1 MKNLDT
7 KRLVNLLRLD
17 FSENMKSLLWAS
29 VAMLLVYL
37 FFFWWAHNIGVPLDY
52 SHGLYSQEPLEMV
65 TKAQCE
71 AVGNFGA
78 LAMYFCFLL
87 TANRLYR
94 MEQKKQQRIALLM
107 LPATNL
113 EKFLS
118 RWLYMFAFSAVV
130 GILTFIVADALH
142 MLWLSSAGRP
152 VYAATK
158 YFFGI
163 WPSDAKWKILAV
175 NTYAG
180 LIAIHSIYLFG
191 GIFFRRYHFAMTSL
205 CFVFLSGIIKNIFDA
220 IESFIK
226 YPDTF
231 TSPDK
236 LKMYYMF
243 ICVVFILGIILFTWL
258 SYKVF
263 CRWQLTD
270 RKFTN
275 L

>member
-1 MKNLDT
+1 M
-7 KRLVNLLRLD
+7 KRLGYLLRLD

-52 SHGLYSQEPLEMV
+52 YSLSHGLYSQEHLEMV

-87 TANRLYR
+87 TANRLYS

-113 EKFLS
+113 EKFLA
-118 RWLYMFAFSAVV
+118 RWIYMIEFSVVV
-130 GILTFIVADALH
+130 GILTFIVADVLH

-152 VYAATK
+152 VIAATK

-163 WPSDAKWKILAV
+163 WPSDAKWKILAANV
-175 NTYAG
+175 YAAFV
-180 LIAIHSIYLFG
+180 AIHSIYLFG
-191 GIFFRRYHFAMTSL
+191 GIFFRRYHIAVTSL
-205 CFVFLSGIIKNIFDA
+205 LFVFVAVITRQLVEIIEIFTD
-220 IESFIK
+220 
-226 YPDTF
+226 YPDSYT
-231 TSPDK
+231 TAAK
-236 LKMYYMF
+236 LNMYYL
-243 ICVVFILGIILFTWL
+243 VVFAIFSFGIALFTWL

-270 RKFTN
+270 RKFVN